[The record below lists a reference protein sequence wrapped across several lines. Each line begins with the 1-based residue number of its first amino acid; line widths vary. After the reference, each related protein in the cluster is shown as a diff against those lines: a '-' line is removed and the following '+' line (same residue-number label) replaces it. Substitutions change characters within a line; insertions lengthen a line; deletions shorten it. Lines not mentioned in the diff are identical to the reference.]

1 MVRSALIGK
10 RFNEPFSEVVT
21 TDGYEV
27 RFLTSYMNFEEIYKE
42 KKAVISDCGK
52 YRYELHRQWD
62 KDKDKVLFIMLNP
75 STADSHEDD
84 LTTIR
89 CVNFAKKW
97 GYGGIMIGNIY
108 PFRAKRPKDLRK
120 WLKER
125 DAGDVMAKWGNE
137 DHVKEMAKQ
146 ADIIVCAWG
155 CNYKDGM
162 PYWVEE
168 LGDLHYLELCDDGIT
183 PKHPLGN
190 LSKYL
195 VPINYNDIQTK
206 YDWSRII

>member
-27 RFLTSYMNFEEIYKE
+27 RFLISYMNFEEIYKE

-97 GYGGIMIGNIY
+97 GSGGIMIGNIY

-120 WLKER
+120 WLKTPNNGLWENR
-125 DAGDVMAKWGNE
+125 GSNISHVQAMASK
-137 DHVKEMAKQ
+137 
-146 ADIIVCAWG
+146 ADRIICAWG
-155 CNYKDGM
+155 CNYKDGV
-162 PYWVEE
+162 PDWIDE
-168 LGDLHYLELCDDGIT
+168 LDSPVYCLELCKDGVT

-190 LSKYL
+190 LSKDL
-195 VPINYNDIQTK
+195 IPKELQTK
-206 YDWSRII
+206 YDWSWII